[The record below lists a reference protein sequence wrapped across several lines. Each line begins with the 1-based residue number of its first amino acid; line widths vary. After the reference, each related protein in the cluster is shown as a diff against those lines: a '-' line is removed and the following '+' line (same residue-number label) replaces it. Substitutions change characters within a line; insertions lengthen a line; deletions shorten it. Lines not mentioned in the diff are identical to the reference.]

1 MILNLDKI
9 KKKKKDLLQY
19 ELEQCHLSCEKTA
32 KRIDL
37 KNANNIS
44 ITDSD
49 IQALISSIQQ
59 MQKEGDEIIR
69 KSSHYN

>member
-9 KKKKKDLLQY
+9 KKKKKEKLQY
-19 ELEQCHLSCEKTA
+19 EIEQCHLNCEKTT

-49 IQALISSIQQ
+49 IQELISSIQQ
-59 MQKEGDEIIR
+59 MQKEGDEIIK
-69 KSSHYN
+69 KSTRYN